1 MLFFDNIIFSLQK
14 AGGIS
19 AVWQNLI
26 SEVIRQNIDA
36 KFIEYPDALDNIFR
50 KQVEIAHQDIINTR
64 RFNRILSQFQKV
76 DIREHRPF
84 IFHSSYF
91 RLCSNPDAITVTT
104 LHDFT
109 DFFQAKS
116 VRNKLRLYLN
126 KRAISHSD
134 AVVCVS
140 ENTKNDLLR
149 IVPDIDPSKIHVI
162 YNGVSDDY
170 RPIQHKPYDRYRNSV
185 LFIGGRSGYKNFEFV
200 VKALS
205 GTDYRLLICGA
216 EITMAEKKSLDT
228 HIPGRYDFIK
238 HPDNTELNRIYNSVH
253 CLAYPSSYEGFG
265 IPVLEAQRAGCPVI
279 ALKSSSIPEVMGNTW
294 GMMDRLDESEFK
306 WMLSRLHDTSLRN
319 QTITDGLENSKRFS
333 WEKMANDYICLYN
346 RLLNIAR

>member
-1 MLFFDNIIFSLQK
+1 M
-14 AGGIS
+14 
-19 AVWQNLI
+19 
-26 SEVIRQNIDA
+26 
-36 KFIEYPDALDNIFR
+36 
-50 KQVEIAHQDIINTR
+50 
-64 RFNRILSQFQKV
+64 
-76 DIREHRPF
+76 
-84 IFHSSYF
+84 
-91 RLCSNPDAITVTT
+91 
-104 LHDFT
+104 
-109 DFFQAKS
+109 
-116 VRNKLRLYLN
+116 
-126 KRAISHSD
+126 
-134 AVVCVS
+134 VCVS

-228 HIPGRYDFIK
+228 HIPGQYDFIK

-279 ALKSSSIPEVMGNTW
+279 ALNSSSIPEVMGNTW

-306 WMLSRLHDTSLRN
+306 WMLSKLHDTSLRN
-319 QTITDGLENSKRFS
+319 QTINEGLENSKRFS
-333 WEKMANDYICLYN
+333 WKKMANEYISLYN
-346 RLLNIAR
+346 RLLNIAQ